1 MATRIEM
8 EPSTTWLFVSTS
20 PVEVMISP
28 VPAAWLVPL
37 AVWTTVLMST
47 MAGMTFAAMAE
58 GFVEPVP
65 ALGET
70 GVTVWIG
77 ASAAALWL
85 VMNRARFQPTPMPPP
100 VATITAAMTAA
111 VRRFAY
117 PGPWVGGATAAG
129 VAVAR
134 AGGETARCGRS
145 TRGGLPGSNTWALS
159 TFAGGLCGVCGETQ

>member
-1 MATRIEM
+1 MM
-8 EPSTTWLFVSTS
+8 PTTW
-20 PVEVMISP
+20 
-28 VPAAWLVPL
+28 PAALTSAPPESPGLISASDWIMPVSCSELVPFSL
-37 AVWTTVLMST
+37 AVIDWLRAVIWPSVTRG
-47 MAGMTFAAMAE
+47 A
-58 GFVEPVP
+58 PP
-65 ALGET
+65 RPRALPTLAET

-129 VAVAR
+129 VAVA
-134 AGGETARCGRS
+134 GARR
-145 TRGGLPGSNTWALS
+145 
-159 TFAGGLCGVCGETQ
+159 

>member
-1 MATRIEM
+1 
-8 EPSTTWLFVSTS
+8 
-20 PVEVMISP
+20 
-28 VPAAWLVPL
+28 
-37 AVWTTVLMST
+37 MST
-47 MAGMTFAAMAE
+47 MAGMTFAATAE

-100 VATITAAMTAA
+100 VATMTAAMTAA

-117 PGPWVGGATAAG
+117 PGPWAGGATAAG
-129 VAVAR
+129 VAVA
-134 AGGETARCGRS
+134 GARR
-145 TRGGLPGSNTWALS
+145 
-159 TFAGGLCGVCGETQ
+159 

>member
-8 EPSTTWLFVSTS
+8 EPSTRWLFVSTS

-100 VATITAAMTAA
+100 VATMTAAMTAA

-117 PGPWVGGATAAG
+117 PGPWAGGATAAG
-129 VAVAR
+129 VAVAG
-134 AGGETARCGRS
+134 AGREADR
-145 TRGGLPGSNTWALS
+145 RGGSTGRGIPGSIPGIVHRI
-159 TFAGGLCGVCGETQ
+159 AGRLWGVA